1 MTRYIIKKKNEWS
14 VVNANYKRTLKTF
27 KTQKQAVVYAK
38 GLESTSSMVLQGD
51 DNKFRKITNWDTMET
66 RKVAYVPLRVIKQ
79 LDAELAK
86 DMARGNFIKIASAAL
101 FTIAIVFFVLFGM
114 EMYD

>member
-1 MTRYIIKKKNEWS
+1 
-14 VVNANYKRTLKTF
+14 
-27 KTQKQAVVYAK
+27 
-38 GLESTSSMVLQGD
+38 
-51 DNKFRKITNWDTMET
+51 MET

-86 DMARGNFIKIASAAL
+86 DMTRGNFIKIASAAL
-101 FTIAIVFFVLFGM
+101 FTVAIVFFVLFGM